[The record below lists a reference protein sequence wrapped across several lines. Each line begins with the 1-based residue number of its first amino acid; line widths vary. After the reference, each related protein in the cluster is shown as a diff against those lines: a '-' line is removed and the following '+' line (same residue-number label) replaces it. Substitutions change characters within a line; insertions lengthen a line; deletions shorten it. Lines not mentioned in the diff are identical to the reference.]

1 MTKDSKFVKARYLDK
16 DLPPEGTITEY
27 GEIYSYNANYSI
39 DVGRIVLHTI
49 TGDCHQD
56 TLEIN
61 NVKLLDCEANR
72 YRQIALRKLQI
83 IFYKSKFIRQL
94 LIYILNIKNI
104 ISKKVH

>member
-1 MTKDSKFVKARYLDK
+1 MGKVSENNESDNANTLLCAVKFKDMTKDSKFVKARYLDK

-72 YRQIALRKLQI
+72 YWIE
-83 IFYKSKFIRQL
+83 
-94 LIYILNIKNI
+94 
-104 ISKKVH
+104 